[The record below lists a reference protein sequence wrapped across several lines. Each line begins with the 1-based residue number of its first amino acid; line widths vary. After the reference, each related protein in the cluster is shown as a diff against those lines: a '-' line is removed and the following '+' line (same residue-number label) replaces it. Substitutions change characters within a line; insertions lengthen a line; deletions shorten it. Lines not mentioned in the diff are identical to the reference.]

1 MSAPLS
7 PVTQQI
13 PRKRGNPELN
23 AMLSHTEEKTH
34 SAFKSE
40 AATKPANKCQYSTCN
55 RYLTPSMR
63 TVKCVC
69 EKSFC
74 ANHRSPKDHDCRID
88 WRDFDVKRARS
99 RKVSQN
105 GFIDSDGDG
114 VS

>member
-1 MSAPLS
+1 MTP
-7 PVTQQI
+7 
-13 PRKRGNPELN
+13 
-23 AMLSHTEEKTH
+23 TEEKTH
-34 SAFKSE
+34 SAFKPE
-40 AATKPANKCQYSTCN
+40 ATTKPANKCQYSTCN

-74 ANHRSPKDHDCRID
+74 AHHRSPKDHDCTID